1 MQDIQGEQGWM
12 AQEELLSGS
21 DAHFG
26 HKRWAGAEKVWG
38 GDENP

>member
-1 MQDIQGEQGWM
+1 MLKIYSGFYGSLWVQDIEREQGSM

-26 HKRWAGAEKVWG
+26 HKR
-38 GDENP
+38 